1 MEASAK
7 RPESTVSDTG
17 LKPWNTTIIPRFG
30 KAYSNRD
37 LQLSLFKD
45 NSEIKS
51 VD

>member
-7 RPESTVSDTG
+7 RPESRASETG
-17 LKPWNTTIIPRFG
+17 LKPWNTTIIPRLG

-37 LQLSLFKD
+37 LQLSFFKD

-51 VD
+51 MD